1 MATQN
6 HTSYNLSAADA
17 AALRVPPINY
27 PNGLVPG
34 HVLSKV
40 TGHQEEDT
48 PLNEVD
54 NLLKKRLLGE
64 VN

>member
-6 HTSYNLSAADA
+6 HTSYTLSASDA
-17 AALRVPPINY
+17 AALRVPPIQY
-27 PNGLVPG
+27 ENGVVPG
-34 HVLSKV
+34 EIMSKV
-40 TGHQEEDT
+40 TGLSEEDT
-48 PLNEVD
+48 PLSEVD